1 LIEKEVFFMKK
12 PIVTEKAP
20 GAIGPYSQGI
30 QVGEFVYTSGQL
42 PLDPVTKEMPESIQ
56 EQTRIALENVKAVL
70 EEAGLNLSDVVK
82 TTVFLDD
89 ITEFSLMNEVYAT
102 FFTAPFPA
110 RSAFEVANLPLA
122 AKVEIEVVAVNNN
135 PKMKKL

>member
-1 LIEKEVFFMKK
+1 MKK
-12 PIVTEKAP
+12 PIITEKAP

-42 PLDPVTKEMPESIQ
+42 PLDPETKKMPESVQ
-56 EQTRIALENVKAVL
+56 EQTKLCLENVKAVL
-70 EEAGLNLSDVVK
+70 EQAGMKMDHVVK

-102 FFTAPFPA
+102 FFAAPFPA
-110 RSAFEVANLPLA
+110 RSAFEVANLPLG
-122 AKVEIEVVAVNNN
+122 AKVEIEVVAYDNK
-135 PKMKKL
+135 PGLRKL

>member
-1 LIEKEVFFMKK
+1 MKK
-12 PIVTEKAP
+12 PIVTDRAP

-42 PLDPVTKEMPESIQ
+42 PLDPDTKEMPESIQ
-56 EQTRIALENVKAVL
+56 EQTKIALENVKAVL
-70 EEAGLNLSDVVK
+70 EEAGVQLSDVVK
-82 TTVFLDD
+82 TTVYLDD

-102 FFTAPFPA
+102 FFEAPYPA

-122 AKVEIEVVAVNNN
+122 AKVEIEVVAINKKA
-135 PKMKKL
+135 KMKKL

>member
-1 LIEKEVFFMKK
+1 MKK
-12 PIVTEKAP
+12 PIKTSNAP

-30 QVGEFVYTSGQL
+30 RVGEFVYTSGQL
-42 PLDPVTKEMPESIQ
+42 PIDPVTKEMADGIQ
-56 EQTRIALENVKAVL
+56 EQTRIALNNVRAVL
-70 EEAGLNLSDVVK
+70 NEAGLDMKHVIK

-102 FFTAPFPA
+102 FFDPPYPA

-122 AKVEIEVVAVNNN
+122 AKVEIEVVAVKQKSNF
-135 PKMKKL
+135 LRRL